1 MPELP
6 EVEALAAFL
15 RERAVGH
22 VVARLDT
29 PAISALK
36 TFDPPP
42 TAIAGL
48 EVTGAGRYG
57 KFLDIEI
64 GGSAPGAPDALHLVT
79 HLSRAGWLHWREKL
93 PPAPPKPGRGPIAA
107 RLHLDDGSGFDL
119 TEQGTQKR
127 LALYLVR
134 AVTDVPGIARLG
146 PGRARPGADRRA
158 ARRAAHRS
166 TAASSRAR

>member
-1 MPELP
+1 MTNVFTLTLRDRSPVELHLAPARTSRILDGVPELP

-36 TFDPPP
+36 TFAPPP
-42 TAIAGL
+42 SAIAGL
-48 EVTGAGRYG
+48 EVTGAGRHG

-64 GGSAPGAPDALHLVT
+64 GGSAPGAADALHLVT
-79 HLSRAGWLHWREKL
+79 HLSRAGWLHWRDAL

-119 TEQGTQKR
+119 TEQGTQ
-127 LALYLVR
+127 
-134 AVTDVPGIARLG
+134 
-146 PGRARPGADRRA
+146 
-158 ARRAAHRS
+158 
-166 TAASSRAR
+166 